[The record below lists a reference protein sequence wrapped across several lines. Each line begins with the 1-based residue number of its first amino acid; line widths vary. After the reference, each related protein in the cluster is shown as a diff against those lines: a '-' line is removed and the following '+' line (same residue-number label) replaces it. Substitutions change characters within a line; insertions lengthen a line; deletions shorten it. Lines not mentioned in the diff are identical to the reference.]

1 MGVGVGVGGWSQGPC
16 LTMMPETKEMIL
28 GSSTDMPVIHLLG
41 LLVTSRERQSHW
53 TPARAIEF
61 RA

>member
-1 MGVGVGVGGWSQGPC
+1 MGGWSQGPC
-16 LTMMPETKEMIL
+16 LTMMPETEEMIL

-41 LLVTSRERQSHW
+41 LLVTSRERRSHW
-53 TPARAIEF
+53 TPAWAIEF